1 MTQPLVLVC
10 FIDLSCN
17 FYFSDGSNMGTT
29 SSSLE
34 PPETSP
40 MKGVKMKALLKLS
53 LVAVSMACVI
63 GSQTAKA
70 DNEIEKIIGKND
82 LIAVNAEATNVPT
95 KFKSLVDAFGKLGM
109 GCTATH
115 IGDGYVLTAG
125 HCFWA
130 GPTAIENQD
139 CPGAE
144 NEIQWGYREGKEP
157 YLVSKCEK
165 IIMAQRT
172 EKMDYAL
179 LKVSPVPPV
188 AVKVDLRKRAKV
200 GDKVTIFSHP
210 EELPLRWSQ
219 SCKVQKIKDAEF
231 DPALIH
237 HVCDTN
243 PGSSGATIVDFFS
256 LRVVGIHDGGISDG
270 NGGGLNYGTYIYDT
284 PLRQILQKL
293 NIK

>member
-1 MTQPLVLVC
+1 
-10 FIDLSCN
+10 
-17 FYFSDGSNMGTT
+17 
-29 SSSLE
+29 
-34 PPETSP
+34 
-40 MKGVKMKALLKLS
+40 MKALVKLSVAALS
-53 LVAVSMACVI
+53 LVVVM
-63 GSQTAKA
+63 GSQTVKA
-70 DNEIEKIIGKND
+70 DSDIEKIIGKDD
-82 LIAVNAEATNVPT
+82 LIAVNAEATNVPA

-130 GPTAIENQD
+130 GPTPIENQD
-139 CPGAE
+139 CAGAE

-157 YLVSKCEK
+157 YLTSKCEK

-188 AVKVDLRKRAKV
+188 AIKADLYKRAKV
-200 GDKVTIFSHP
+200 GEKVTIFSHP

-219 SCKVQKIKDAEF
+219 SCKIQKVQDADF

-237 HVCDTN
+237 HICDTN
-243 PGSSGATIVDFFS
+243 PGSSGATIINYYT
-256 LRVVGIHDGGISDG
+256 LKVVGIHDGGKADG

-284 PLRQILQKL
+284 PLRKIIKDL

>member
-1 MTQPLVLVC
+1 
-10 FIDLSCN
+10 
-17 FYFSDGSNMGTT
+17 
-29 SSSLE
+29 
-34 PPETSP
+34 
-40 MKGVKMKALLKLS
+40 MKALIKLS
-53 LVAVSMACVI
+53 VAALSLIVVM
-63 GSQTAKA
+63 GSQTVKA
-70 DNEIEKIIGKND
+70 DSDIEKIIGKDD
-82 LIAVNAEATNVPT
+82 LIAVNAEATNVPA

-130 GPTAIENQD
+130 GPTPIENQD

-144 NEIQWGYREGKEP
+144 NEIQWGFREGKEP
-157 YLVSKCEK
+157 YLTSKCEK

-188 AVKVDLRKRAKV
+188 AIKADLYKRAKV
-200 GDKVTIFSHP
+200 GEKVTIFSHP

-219 SCKVQKIKDAEF
+219 SCKIQKVKDSDF

-237 HVCDTN
+237 HICDTN
-243 PGSSGATIVDFFS
+243 PGSSGATIINYFT
-256 LRVVGIHDGGISDG
+256 LKVVGIHDGGRADA

-284 PLRQILQKL
+284 PLKRIIQQL